1 MHGSMDRAPW
11 LVSLLSFHL
20 SATTNSCAYVPDA
33 VVDQPLFFH
42 HPATA
47 YSVLPRHVVHIE
59 HATQPAF
66 ASSRSICH
74 GQCTLSVCPLVPSWL
89 CP

>member
-42 HPATA
+42 LPATA

-59 HATQPAF
+59 QRPSQPSLRSEAF
-66 ASSRSICH
+66 AMTNAR
-74 GQCTLSVCPLVPSWL
+74 
-89 CP
+89 

>member
-47 YSVLPRHVVHIE
+47 YSAPPRHVVHIE
-59 HATQPAF
+59 QRPSQQSSAIGCALLDVAF
-66 ASSRSICH
+66 SSPRGI
-74 GQCTLSVCPLVPSWL
+74 
-89 CP
+89 